1 MINPLKIRS
10 LLMMLWVAFVLLA
23 LFACSGN
30 YGKLRHSKEV
40 GQAFRNY
47 EMQDDYKYYFSG
59 RAARPSAIVG
69 IDPAFELNSP
79 FWTPIAPDDFQR
91 MVGILSV
98 DDFGIL
104 SGSYLMA
111 PDDRVAGVWYS
122 RTNLAAIKFEG
133 NQVTIKITDPIF
145 RRL

>member
-1 MINPLKIRS
+1 
-10 LLMMLWVAFVLLA
+10 MMLWIASVSLL
-23 LFACSGN
+23 FIACSGN
-30 YGKLRHSKEV
+30 YGKLRQSKEV
-40 GQAFRNY
+40 GQAFKNY
-47 EMQDDYKYYFSG
+47 EMHDDYKYFFSG

-69 IDPAFELNSP
+69 IDPAFELSSP

-98 DDFGIL
+98 SDFGFL
-104 SGSYLMA
+104 SGAYLTA
-111 PDDRVAGVWYS
+111 PDGRIAGVWYS
-122 RTNLAAIKFEG
+122 RTSLAAIKFEG

>member
-1 MINPLKIRS
+1 MRALPKIKVIWMVLSIASVS
-10 LLMMLWVAFVLLA
+10 LLFI
-23 LFACSGN
+23 ACSGN

-47 EMQDDYKYYFSG
+47 EMQDNYKYYFSG
-59 RAARPSAIVG
+59 REARPSAVVG
-69 IDPAFELNSP
+69 IDPDFELNSP
-79 FWTPIAPDDFQR
+79 FWTAIAPDNFQR

-98 DDFGIL
+98 DDFGLL
-104 SGSYLMA
+104 SGAYLMA
-111 PDDRVAGVWYS
+111 PDGRIAGVWYS
-122 RTNLAAIKFEG
+122 RTSLAAIKFEG